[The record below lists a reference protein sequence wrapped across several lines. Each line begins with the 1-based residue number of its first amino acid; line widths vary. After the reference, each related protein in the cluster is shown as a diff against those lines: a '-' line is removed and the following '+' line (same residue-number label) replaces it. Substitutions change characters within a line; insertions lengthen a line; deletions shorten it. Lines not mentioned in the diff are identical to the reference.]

1 MADNADATTRRIS
14 KAVIPA
20 AGRGTR
26 FLPFTKAVPKELAPM
41 VTTPTVELVVAEATA
56 HGVTDVLVVLARGKE
71 AVVDYF
77 DTDPDLEAVLQ
88 AKGDD
93 ATLAAVRRAGELAS
107 IHSVEQ
113 GKPRGLGDAVAHGE
127 EFSSGEPI
135 AVLLPDEIIDERD
148 DLLGPMLDVYAE
160 HGGVVI
166 GLADVPRQDIRLYG
180 CVVPAEGSDP
190 AGDVVRIADMVEK
203 PQPDEAPSTLAIT
216 GRYLLPPEIF
226 DALRNTEPGSGGE
239 IQLTDAMRRL
249 AHDGV
254 PVHGVVF
261 RGRRYDTGNRLEYV
275 KAVVQFAE
283 RHEEIGADFSA
294 WLHEHVAAKQ
304 ESAGA

>member
-1 MADNADATTRRIS
+1 MVDSPDAKTRRIS

-56 HGVTDVLVVLARGKE
+56 HGVSDVLVVLARGKE
-71 AVVDYF
+71 AVVGYF

-93 ATLAAVRRAGELAS
+93 KTLAAVRRAGELAR

-113 GKPRGLGDAVAHGE
+113 DKPRGLGDAVAHGE
-127 EFSSGEPI
+127 DFAAGEPI

-190 AGDVVRIADMVEK
+190 HGDVVRIADMVEK
-203 PQPDEAPSTLAIT
+203 PDPDEAPSTLAIT
-216 GRYLLPPEIF
+216 GSLP
-226 DALRNTEPGSGGE
+226 ALRGRTTAAPLKLAVMGRSGFEDGE
-239 IQLTDAMRRL
+239 LS
-249 AHDGV
+249 
-254 PVHGVVF
+254 
-261 RGRRYDTGNRLEYV
+261 
-275 KAVVQFAE
+275 AVA
-283 RHEEIGADFSA
+283 RPRPR
-294 WLHEHVAAKQ
+294 
-304 ESAGA
+304 

>member
-1 MADNADATTRRIS
+1 MVDSADAKTGRIS

-56 HGVTDVLVVLARGKE
+56 HGVSDVLVVLARGKE

-93 ATLAAVRRAGELAS
+93 KTLAAVRRAGELAR

-113 GKPRGLGDAVAHGE
+113 DKPRGLGDAVAHGE
-127 EFSSGEPI
+127 EFAAGEPI

-148 DLLGPMLDVYAE
+148 DLLGSMLDVYAE

-190 AGDVVRIADMVEK
+190 HGDVVRIADMVEK
-203 PQPDEAPSTLAIT
+203 PEPDEAPSTLAIT

-226 DALRNTEPGSGGE
+226 DALRRTEPGSGGE

-249 AHDGV
+249 AHEGV

-283 RHEEIGADFSA
+283 RHDEIGADFSQ
-294 WLHEHVAAKQ
+294 WLRAHVAAEQ